1 MPATTTTL
9 SFTPPSP
16 ECGQTL
22 VLTATVAPAP
32 PDGETVDFII
42 SADGPTLTGTL
53 NGGLASVPISTLTV
67 GSHTAAAAYPGDGTF
82 DPSSSAFVP
91 ITVVPAATTTTVTS
105 INPASPVC
113 GQAVQV
119 CVQVSPTGPGTC
131 QPSGTVQFVFTNGPT
146 VNATLDIAGNACVT
160 VNLSVGSHP
169 FTVSYPGSATTGAS
183 SASGTVTVA
192 QATSNV
198 LFTSTPASPVCGQTV
213 QLCAHVAADS
223 PSTCQPTGQ
232 VTFAV
237 SGGPTLL
244 GNLDANGNVCV
255 STTGIAPG
263 THTVTVTYAGDAGVQ
278 GSSVTGSITV
288 AKANSSTLLTSSP
301 NPSTFGQNVTFT
313 AIVVA
318 VAPGGGV
325 PTGTVTFTI
334 SGGPTLVGTLNGV
347 GQATAST
354 SALTAGPHTVTAT
367 YNGDGCFNPSTSTP
381 LTQQVN
387 PKATTLTAA
396 PATIR
401 MRTNGTF
408 VIPTLSATLTETAT
422 SAAVVGQTIT
432 FNANSALGPLLLGS
446 AVTGGTGTATLTNV
460 TVPSTVLTAPTYTAT
475 FAGAPGLSG
484 STGSALL
491 VFQPVPLLP

>member
-1 MPATTTTL
+1 MTATTTTI
-9 SFTPPSP
+9 SIIPSSP
-16 ECGQTL
+16 TCGQTV
-22 VLTATVAPAP
+22 VLTATVSPAP
-32 PDGETVDFII
+32 PDGETVQFII
-42 SADGPTLTGTL
+42 SDDGPTLTGTL
-53 NGGLASVPISTLTV
+53 FGGLASVPISTLGV
-67 GSHTAAAAYPGDGTF
+67 GSHTAAASYPGDGTF
-82 DPSSSAFVP
+82 DPSSSGFLTF
-91 ITVVPAATTTTVTS
+91 TVGKATTTTTVTS
-105 INPASPVC
+105 ITPASPVC
-113 GQAVQV
+113 GQQVQV
-119 CVQVSPTGPGTC
+119 CVQVASSGSGPC
-131 QPSGTVQFVFTNGPT
+131 LPSGQVQFVFTNGPT
-146 VNATLDIAGNACVT
+146 VNVTLDNAGNACAT

-169 FTVSYPGSATTGAS
+169 FTVSYPGSATTDPS

-223 PSTCQPTGQ
+223 PSPCLPTGQ

-237 SGGPTLL
+237 SGGPTLI

-263 THTVTVTYAGDAGVQ
+263 THTVTVTYAGNGGVQ
-278 GSSVTGSITV
+278 GSSVTGSVTV
-288 AKANSSTLLTSSP
+288 AKANSSTSLTSSP

-313 AIVVA
+313 ATVVA

-334 SGGPTLVGTLNGV
+334 SGGPTLVGILNGV

-446 AVTGGTGTATLTNV
+446 AVTDATGTATLTNV

-475 FAGAPGLSG
+475 FAGAPGFSG
-484 STGSALL
+484 STGSAVL
-491 VFQPVPLLP
+491 VFQPLPLLP